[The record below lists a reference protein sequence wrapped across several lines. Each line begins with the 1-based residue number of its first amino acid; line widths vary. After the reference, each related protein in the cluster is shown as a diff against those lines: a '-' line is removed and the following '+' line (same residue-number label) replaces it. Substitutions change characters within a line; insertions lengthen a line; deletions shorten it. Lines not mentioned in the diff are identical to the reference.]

1 MNWLSGNPKDLED
14 YGIQGL
20 VEDLQLEEYKGKY
33 STPVV
38 VKLLLLIHFIRG
50 KTFSGLESYKQI
62 KLVPLGRTNA
72 Y

>member
-1 MNWLSGNPKDLED
+1 
-14 YGIQGL
+14 
-20 VEDLQLEEYKGKY
+20 VEDLWLEEYKGKY

-38 VKLLLLIHFIRG
+38 VKLPPLIHFIYSEI
-50 KTFSGLESYKQI
+50 FSGLESHKQI